1 MAAHIVC
8 SIFFLLYFFILYH
21 RATKISTVKF
31 MRRKEFMLTA
41 LPLGATKKGFHEPC
55 FGYRFSLFAVL
66 MQRVQT
72 YWVVP
77 FISTFTFLRLALYVS
92 GVLRKRSAIR
102 TPAVFRAT
110 KKGFCK
116 PCFGCQFSL
125 FAVLMQRVQT
135 YWVVSFPFISTF
147 TFLRLALY
155 VLGVFLLEWLTRLP
169 DILPLPQIAHTLDIF
184 TPPCK

>member
-1 MAAHIVC
+1 MSLVLVAGFLCLRFFAASANV
-8 SIFFLLYFFILYH
+8 SGGFLSVYHLY
-21 RATKISTVKF
+21 
-31 MRRKEFMLTA
+31 
-41 LPLGATKKGFHEPC
+41 
-55 FGYRFSLFAVL
+55 
-66 MQRVQT
+66 
-72 YWVVP
+72 
-77 FISTFTFLRLALYVS
+77 FLRLALYVS
-92 GVLRKRSAIR
+92 GILRKRSVKR
-102 TPAVFRAT
+102 TPCFGAT

-135 YWVVSFPFISTF
+135 YWVVSFPLISTF